1 MTTRTQTLFRSFI
14 IEEYHLT
21 EEPYY
26 VPVADEIELFEAA
39 YRQRIPILFKGPTG
53 CGKTRFVEYMSY
65 RLGQPLTRVS
75 QRMDGDPPA
84 EENEN
89 GNRNLPLVTIACH
102 EDLTASDLV
111 GRYLLQGEETVWIDG
126 PLTRA
131 VKAGGICYLDEI
143 VEARKD
149 TTVLIHPLTDHRRI
163 LPVEKRG
170 ELLEAAEGFLLVM
183 SYNPG
188 YQSALK
194 DLKHSTR
201 QRFVAIE
208 FHPPPADI
216 EAQIVAHESGVDA
229 KTAAQLAKLGEK
241 VRNLREHGLA
251 EGASTRL
258 LIYAGK
264 LISQGIAPRRACQ
277 VAVNWAVTDDRSV
290 HRSIEELVSSI
301 FE

>member
-1 MTTRTQTLFRSFI
+1 MTTTGKSTKTLYRSYI
-14 IEEYHLT
+14 IEEYHL
-21 EEPYY
+21 EDEPYY
-26 VPVADEIELFEAA
+26 VPIGDEVELFEAA
-39 YRQRIPILFKGPTG
+39 YAERIPILFKGPTG
-53 CGKTRFVEYMSY
+53 VGKTRFVEYMSY
-65 RLGQPLTRVS
+65 RLGRPLTRIS
-75 QRMDGDPPA
+75 QGSKDDA
-84 EENEN
+84 KAAQN
-89 GNRNLPLVTIACH
+89 GANLPLVTIACH

-111 GRYLLQGEETVWIDG
+111 GRYLLEGDSTVWIDG

-131 VKAGGICYLDEI
+131 VKVGGICYLDEI

-149 TTVLIHPLTDHRRI
+149 TTVLIHPLTDHRRL

-170 ELLEAAEGFLLVM
+170 ELLEAADGFLLVL

-208 FHPPPADI
+208 FNPPPREI
-216 EAQIVAHESGVDA
+216 EAQIVEHESGVDA
-229 KTAAQLAKLGEK
+229 DTALQLAKLGEK

-264 LISQGIAPRRACQ
+264 LISAGIEPRRACQ
-277 VAVNWAVTDDRSV
+277 VAVNWAVTDDHSV
-290 HRSIEELVSSI
+290 QRSIEEVTASI

>member
-1 MTTRTQTLFRSFI
+1 MTTTTQTLYRSYI

-26 VPVADEIELFEAA
+26 LSVADEVELFEAA
-39 YRQRIPILFKGPTG
+39 YKQKIPVLFKGPTG
-53 CGKTRFVEYMSY
+53 CGKTRFVEYMSW
-65 RLGQPLTRVS
+65 RLGTSLTKVKKRKTADATNDKNV
-75 QRMDGDPPA
+75 
-84 EENEN
+84 
-89 GNRNLPLVTIACH
+89 PLVTIACH
-102 EDLTASDLV
+102 EDLTAGDLV
-111 GRYLLQGEETVWIDG
+111 GRYLLEGETTVWIDG

-149 TTVLIHPLTDHRRI
+149 TTVIIHPLTDHRRI

-208 FHPPPADI
+208 FNYPPRDM
-216 EAQIVAHESGVDA
+216 EAQIVRHESDVDEP
-229 KTAAQLAKLGEK
+229 TALQLAKLGEK
-241 VRNLREHGLA
+241 VRNLKEHGLG

-264 LISQGIAPRRACQ
+264 LISQGIEARRACQ
-277 VAVNWAVTDDRSV
+277 VAVNWAVTDDV
-290 HRSIEELVSSI
+290 TVQKSIEELISSI

>member
-1 MTTRTQTLFRSFI
+1 MTTKTQTLYRSYI

-26 VPVADEIELFEAA
+26 VPIGDEVELFEAA
-39 YRQRIPILFKGPTG
+39 YRSKIPVLFKGPTG

-65 RLGQPLTRVS
+65 RLGQPMTRIS
-75 QRMDGDPPA
+75 QNDGASPDGDA
-84 EENEN
+84 SSN
-89 GNRNLPLVTIACH
+89 GILPLVTIACH

-111 GRYLLQGEETVWIDG
+111 GRYLLQGEETIWIDG

-170 ELLEAAEGFLLVM
+170 ELLEAADGFLLVM

-208 FHPPPADI
+208 FGYPPKET
-216 EAQIVAHESGVDA
+216 EAEIVAHESGVDIE
-229 KTAAQLAKLGEK
+229 TAMGLAKLGEK
-241 VRNLREHGLA
+241 VRNLKEHGLA

-264 LISQGIAPRRACQ
+264 MIAGGIEPRRACQ
-277 VAVNWAVTDDRSV
+277 VAVNWAVTDDHSLQASV
-290 HRSIEELVSSI
+290 DEVINSI